1 MASSFLIRTDE
12 SQQAPQGAFG
22 RPITAYFPQLR
33 AYVAEYLGAE
43 TAGYF
48 AEPVREAESGFTDW
62 FTDAAGD
69 PQPLSA
75 LRGPERREAL
85 AQLAEWRREMR
96 AFAEAAPAENAGQ
109 IHKILSLALTDP
121 SEDDV
126 FVTGGRPVVVNWGFE
141 PPRDFVP
148 LTYPGTERRA
158 PPQSE
163 PPKDPETAGTER
175 RLLGVSVLTLCMIGA
190 LCLAALTLFGKSA
203 GLFDAPLVA
212 AAEPDGS
219 DPAELAELRRLQA
232 ANEALRRDVDGLQ
245 EDLLDRALACLG
257 QCTAPPV
264 PVDPTPPPGP
274 NPESPPQGT
283 PVDPPASPPADEPPA
298 DDPPPDEPPIVDPAP
313 GDPPADE
320 PPAGDPPL
328 DEPPTDAPPPDDPPA
343 DEPPVDDPPVDEPP
357 ADEPPADDPPAD
369 DPPADPDPEG
379 DPLVVPDGAEDV
391 DDLSFLEGTWR
402 SVAEQL
408 FLTFSDSERPD
419 LKIVVEYDIDASGEG
434 TRRVLLEDG
443 TICTGTVTASF
454 DAQNRLQMVEGERAD
469 CGEGLFVVPY
479 AVTCEIAQDRT
490 ADCTLTPRDAGDDAS
505 VKTELRRLQ

>member
-1 MASSFLIRTDE
+1 MASSILIRTDE

-22 RPITAYFPQLR
+22 RPLTAYFPQLR
-33 AYVAEYLGAE
+33 AYVAEYLGPE

-62 FTDAAGD
+62 FTDGGGD

-75 LRGPERREAL
+75 LPGPERREAL

-126 FVTGGRPVVVNWGFE
+126 FVIDGKPVVVNWGFE

-158 PPQSE
+158 PP
-163 PPKDPETAGTER
+163 PPDPSKAPETPGADR
-175 RLLGVSVLTLCMIGA
+175 RLLGVSVLTLCMIAA
-190 LCLAALTLFGKSA
+190 LCLVGLTLFGKSA
-203 GLFDAPLVA
+203 GLFDAPSVA

-274 NPESPPQGT
+274 DVPPEGA
-283 PVDPPASPPADEPPA
+283 PVDPPGS
-298 DDPPPDEPPIVDPAP
+298 
-313 GDPPADE
+313 
-320 PPAGDPPL
+320 
-328 DEPPTDAPPPDDPPA
+328 
-343 DEPPVDDPPVDEPP
+343 PP

-369 DPPADPDPEG
+369 EPPVGDPPAADPPADDPPTEEPSADDPPPGDPPVDAPPADEPPVDEPPVDPPAVDPPADPDPEG

-443 TICTGTVTASF
+443 TVCTGTVTASF

-490 ADCTLTPRDAGDDAS
+490 ADCTLTPRDAGDDTS